1 MVAVIKST
9 NSIKNAL
16 HYNENKL
23 KNEVAKL
30 IHSRGFAKDTEQLG
44 FIDKIRTLEKLT
56 SLNERTKLN
65 AIHIS
70 LNFDI
75 SEKIPV
81 EKLQQIADTYMDRI
95 GFANQPYLV
104 YAHHDAG
111 HPHIHIV
118 TTNIQRDGARI
129 KMQNIGRNQSEKAR
143 KEIEKEFKLVQAQ
156 SHQVS
161 QAYTLKPVNIQ
172 KVQYGKSDT
181 RRAIT
186 NVLDAILPQ
195 YKYASLPELNAVLRQ
210 FNVTADRGKEG
221 SRTYNNNGLLYRI
234 LTDKGEPIGIPIK
247 ASAIYNKPTL
257 KFLNERFIQNEP
269 DKQKHKLRVRN
280 TIDLSLLRNPK
291 QSLDQLIQSIRQEG
305 IQVVLRQNQ
314 QGIIYGLTYID
325 HQTKCVFNGSDLGK
339 QYSANQ
345 IQERCGQKQTLPSTP
360 SLKPAPCLNQSTSQ
374 REQEKTISSNNV
386 IAKIVEKLVQD
397 EPEEALSSELREKQR
412 RRKRKKLHH

>member
-30 IHSRGFAKDTEQLG
+30 IHSVGFAKDTEQLG
-44 FIDKIRTLEKLT
+44 FSDKIRTLEKLT

-65 AIHIS
+65 AVHIS
-70 LNFDI
+70 LNFDV

-81 EKLQQIADTYMDRI
+81 EKLRQIADTYMGRI

-104 YAHHDAG
+104 YEHHDAG
-111 HPHIHIV
+111 HPHVHIV
-118 TTNIQRDGARI
+118 TTNIQRDGTRI

-156 SHQVS
+156 SHHLK

-172 KVQYGKSDT
+172 KVQYGRSDT

-195 YKYASLPELNAVLRQ
+195 YKYSSLPELNAVLRQ
-210 FNVTADRGKEG
+210 FNVIADRGKEG
-221 SRTYNNNGLLYRI
+221 SRTHNNNGLLYRI

-247 ASAIYNKPTL
+247 ASAIYSKPTL
-257 KFLNERFIQNEP
+257 KFLNEKFIQNQA
-269 DKQKHKLRVRN
+269 DRQKHKLRIRN
-280 TIDLSLLRNPK
+280 TVDLSLIRNPK
-291 QSLDQLIQSIRQEG
+291 QSLDQLIKSIRQEG
-305 IQVVLRQNQ
+305 LQVVLRQNQ

-345 IQERCGQKQTLPSTP
+345 MQDRCAQKQTPPSTLAFKQD
-360 SLKPAPCLNQSTSQ
+360 SGLNQISTQ
-374 REQEKTISSNNV
+374 REQEKIISSNNA
-386 IAKIVEKLVQD
+386 ISKIVEKLVQE
-397 EPEEALSSELREKQR
+397 EPEETLSSELREEQR